1 MYRFVYASAAAFA
14 ASAAMAQAGDPLRS
28 ADCHRA
34 LDVLQAQEEAAAA
47 ALPPPG
53 GQPAGRKRLGANAPL
68 ETVRRRA
75 AGACLG
81 ARADAPVP
89 PLPQH
94 LAQPAIVVAPVAM
107 PRPLPPLPPSAA
119 AAVALPR
126 RVGPPTT
133 VTACDAV
140 ACWASDG
147 SRLPR
152 TGAGLIGPRGL
163 CSGVPGAL
171 LQCP

>member
-28 ADCHRA
+28 ADCRRA
-34 LDVLQAQEEAAAA
+34 LDVLQAQEAAAA
-47 ALPPPG
+47 ALPLSD

-68 ETVRRRA
+68 ETARRRA

-94 LAQPAIVVAPVAM
+94 LAQPAIAVAPVAM
-107 PRPLPPLPPSAA
+107 PRPLPPLPLPAA
-119 AAVALPR
+119 PAVALPR
-126 RVGPPTT
+126 KVEPPTT

-152 TGAGLIGPRGL
+152 TGAGLVGPRGL